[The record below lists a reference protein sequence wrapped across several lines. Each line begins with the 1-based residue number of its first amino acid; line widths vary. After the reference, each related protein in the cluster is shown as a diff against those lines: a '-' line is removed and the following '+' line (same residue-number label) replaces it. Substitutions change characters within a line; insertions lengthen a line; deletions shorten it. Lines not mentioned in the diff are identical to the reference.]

1 VEISLSRREGCNW
14 GSFDW
19 INSATCYAC
28 PLSTTWFSTKKIA
41 LSYLS
46 RRSGDIN
53 VTWRSILSVAYRWQ
67 KIVLATKFCFK
78 VDYCLCIVVSNT
90 YLIVFFVLLFF
101 VLYTL
106 SCHFLVVELESWVQN
121 IHLLVYSSN
130 HASVVHVWVEHSH
143 CCKEHVSPNLDLYAC
158 HISNNRNR
166 CHMYNILV
174 L

>member
-1 VEISLSRREGCNW
+1 MEISLSRREGCNW

-106 SCHFLVVELESWVQN
+106 CCQFLWIIQFWLP
-121 IHLLVYSSN
+121 LRYS
-130 HASVVHVWVEHSH
+130 
-143 CCKEHVSPNLDLYAC
+143 PTFLFY
-158 HISNNRNR
+158 RT
-166 CHMYNILV
+166 NILYIWH
-174 L
+174 LFRLLLIWHA